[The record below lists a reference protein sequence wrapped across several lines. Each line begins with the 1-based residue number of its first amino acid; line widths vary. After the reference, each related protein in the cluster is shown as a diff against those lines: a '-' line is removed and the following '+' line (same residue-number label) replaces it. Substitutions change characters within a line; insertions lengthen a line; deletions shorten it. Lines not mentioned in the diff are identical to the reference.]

1 MRPIEVDTPPDCAII
16 LPKADFS
23 NSFAIDVDRSIDA
36 LQAAEIALSRQPR
49 WIAALMTLRNIVV
62 APFGLKTE
70 APPKSRHIGIFPI
83 VSSSPQRVVLGFD
96 DAHLDFRI
104 IVDVA
109 LLTETTRRVTA
120 TTLVHRHNALGRA
133 YLAAILPFHK
143 LIVPAT
149 LARLAS

>member
-1 MRPIEVDTPPDCAII
+1 MRPIEVDTPPDCATI
-16 LPKADFS
+16 LPAADFS
-23 NSFAIDVDRSIDA
+23 DAFAIDVDRPLNA
-36 LQAAEIALSRQPR
+36 MEAAEMALSRQPR
-49 WIAALMTLRNIVV
+49 WIAALMTIRNIVV

-70 APPKSRHIGIFPI
+70 APPERPHIGIFPI

-104 IVDVA
+104 VIDVTA
-109 LLTETTRRVTA
+109 RSAATRRITA
-120 TTLVHRHNALGRA
+120 TTLVHRHSALGRA

-149 LARLAS
+149 LARLA